1 MVNNIRKLTPGD
13 SLVKE
18 RSDKF
23 VCDTSVIFNGLIL
36 DLIEDGE
43 LGEEPE
49 ILIPNIV
56 IAEIEYRT
64 NIHKEIGFFGLNVLK
79 SLREL
84 NAENKIKLEIVGNR
98 PTREEIKMAP
108 GGELDAL
115 IRETTLKNNAVLI
128 TADRIQ
134 GDVGIFEGL
143 DVFYVKERGIHK
155 TKEPLSLKLLDYF
168 DDKTMSVH
176 LKRNLPAY
184 AKRGSP
190 GNWGLEKIDND
201 VITPKLIEDI
211 ALEVIE
217 NVRED
222 DHSFIEIEKIGAV
235 VAQLR
240 EFRIVITRPPFSND
254 VEITAVR
261 PLVSLKLSDYSIDAK
276 LQNRLET
283 AEGILVCGSPGAGKS
298 TFCAAL
304 ANFYLSQNKV
314 VKTLESVRD
323 LQVSPEITQYT
334 KLEGSLE
341 NSADILLLVRPD
353 FTIFDEVRTTKD
365 FEVYADF
372 RLSGVGMVGV
382 VHSSSAIDALQRFM
396 GRIEL
401 GMLPSIIDTIIFIE
415 GGDISA
421 VLVIKMTV
429 KVPSGFRDKDLA
441 RPVVE
446 VRDYKTRKLE
456 FEIYSFGQ
464 DIVINPIAPKKSKFS
479 PDQYADLS
487 TYRTRKSKKERINLD
502 LEVGKDRIIL
512 RAAPMYASQNI
523 IIFANQE
530 EIFTGSLSRKSEINL
545 SLFNKEGRRI
555 LKEIDRNK
563 DIYARKK

>member
-1 MVNNIRKLTPGD
+1 MT
-13 SLVKE
+13 
-18 RSDKF
+18 DKF
-23 VCDTSVIFNGLIL
+23 MCDTSIIFNGLIL
-36 DLIEDGE
+36 DLIEHGE
-43 LGEEPE
+43 LGENPE
-49 ILIPNIV
+49 ILISNIV
-56 IAEIEYRT
+56 VAEIEYRT

-79 SLREL
+79 KLRQL
-84 NAENKIKLEIVGNR
+84 HTENKIKLQIVGSR

-115 IRETTLKNNAVLI
+115 IRESALKNNAVLI

-134 GDVGIFEGL
+134 GDVGVFEGL
-143 DVFYVKERGIHK
+143 EVMSVKERGAPK
-155 TKEPLSLKLLDYF
+155 LMEPLTLKLLDFF
-168 DDKTMSVH
+168 DEKTMSVH
-176 LKRNLPAY
+176 LKRNLPPY
-184 AKRGSP
+184 AKKGGP
-190 GNWGLEKIDND
+190 GDWHLVKIGQDL
-201 VITPKLIEDI
+201 ISSKLIEEI
-211 ALEVIE
+211 ALEIIE
-217 NVRED
+217 SVRED
-222 DHSFIEIEKIGAV
+222 DHSFIEIEKMGAV

-276 LQNRLET
+276 LQRRLEK

-304 ANFYLSQNKV
+304 ANYYLSQNKV

-323 LQVSPEITQYT
+323 LQVRPEITQYT
-334 KLEGSLE
+334 KLEGTLE

-382 VHSSSAIDALQRFM
+382 VHSSSAIDAVQRFI

-415 GGDISA
+415 GGDIST

-429 KVPSGFRDKDLA
+429 KVPSGFRDRDLA

-446 VRDYKTRKLE
+446 VRDYKSGQLE

-464 DIVINPIAPKKSKFS
+464 DIVINPIKPKKSRYK
-479 PDQYADLS
+479 PGEYMDLS
-487 TYRTRKSKKERINLD
+487 SYRKSKSKAERINLD
-502 LEVGKDRIIL
+502 IEIMKDRITL
-512 RAAPMYASQNI
+512 KASPKYASQNI
-523 IIFANQE
+523 IIFSDQE

-545 SLFNKEGRRI
+545 SLSNKEGRKI
-555 LKEIDRNK
+555 LKEFDRNK
-563 DIYARKK
+563 NIYATIK

>member
-1 MVNNIRKLTPGD
+1 MP
-13 SLVKE
+13 
-18 RSDKF
+18 DKF
-23 VCDTSVIFNGLIL
+23 LCDTSIIFNGLII
-36 DLIEDGE
+36 DLIEHGE
-43 LGEEPE
+43 LGENPE
-49 ILIPNIV
+49 ILISNIV
-56 IAEIEYRT
+56 VAEIEYRT

-79 SLREL
+79 KLRQL
-84 NAENKIKLEIVGNR
+84 HAENKIKLQIVGSR
-98 PTREEIKMAP
+98 PSREEIKMAP

-115 IRETTLKNNAVLI
+115 IRESALKNNAVLI

-143 DVFYVKERGIHK
+143 EVMSVKERRAPK
-155 TKEPLSLKLLDYF
+155 SMEPLTLKLLDFF
-168 DDKTMSVH
+168 DEQTMSVH
-176 LKRNLPAY
+176 LKKNLPPY
-184 AKRGSP
+184 AKKGGP
-190 GNWGLEKIDND
+190 GNWHLVKIGQDS
-201 VITPKLIEDI
+201 ISSKLIEEI
-211 ALEVIE
+211 ALEIIE
-217 NVRED
+217 SVRED
-222 DHSFIEIEKIGAV
+222 DHSFIEIEKRGAV

-261 PLVSLKLSDYSIDAK
+261 PLVSLELSDYSIDAK
-276 LQNRLET
+276 LQRRLQK

-304 ANFYLSQNKV
+304 ANYYLSQNKV

-323 LQVSPEITQYT
+323 LQVRPEITQYT

-382 VHSSSAIDALQRFM
+382 VHSSSAVDAVQRFI

-415 GGDISA
+415 GGDISS

-429 KVPSGFRDKDLA
+429 KVPSGFRDRDLA

-446 VRDYKTRKLE
+446 VRDYKSGQLE

-464 DIVINPIAPKKSKFS
+464 DIVINPIKPKKPRNK
-479 PDQYADLS
+479 PDEYMDLS
-487 TYRTRKSKKERINLD
+487 TYRKSKFKAERINLD
-502 LEVGKDRIIL
+502 IEVKKDRITL
-512 RAAPMYASQNI
+512 RASPKYASQNI

-530 EIFTGSLSRKSEINL
+530 ELFTGSLSRKSEINL
-545 SLFNKEGRRI
+545 SLSNKEGRKI
-555 LKEIDRNK
+555 LKEFDRNK
-563 DIYARKK
+563 KIYAKIK

>member
-1 MVNNIRKLTPGD
+1 MQ
-13 SLVKE
+13 
-18 RSDKF
+18 DKF
-23 VCDTSVIFNGLIL
+23 VCDTSIILDGLIL
-36 DLIEDGE
+36 ELIENGE

-84 NAENKIKLEIVGNR
+84 NKDNIIKLKIVGKR

-115 IRETTLKNNAVLI
+115 IREIALEKSATLI

-143 DVFYVKERGIHK
+143 DVFFVKERGIHRE
-155 TKEPLSLKLLDYF
+155 KEPLSLKLLDYF

-176 LKRNLPAY
+176 LKRNLPPY
-184 AKRGSP
+184 AKKGSP
-190 GNWGLEKIDND
+190 GNWLLQKIDEQ

-222 DHSFIEIEKIGAV
+222 DHSFIEIEKMGAV

-261 PLVSLKLSDYSIDAK
+261 PLVNLELSDYSIDAK
-276 LQNRLET
+276 LQRRLEK

-304 ANFYLSQNKV
+304 ANFYLNQNKV

-323 LQVSPEITQYT
+323 LQVRPEITQYT

-365 FEVYADF
+365 FEIYADF

-382 VHSSSAIDALQRFM
+382 VHSSSAIDALQRFI

-415 GGDISA
+415 GGDIST
-421 VLVIKMTV
+421 VLIIKMTV
-429 KVPSGFRDKDLA
+429 KVPSGFRDRDLA

-446 VRDYKTRKLE
+446 VRDYKTRNLE

-464 DIVINPIAPKKSKFS
+464 DIVINPIGPKKSKFQ
-479 PDQYADLS
+479 PDKYANLS
-487 TYRTRKSKKERINLD
+487 GYRSSKSKKERINLD
-502 LEVGKDRIIL
+502 LEISKDKIIL
-512 RAAPMYASQNI
+512 KAAPMYASQNI
-523 IIFANQE
+523 IIFANNE
-530 EIFTGSLSRKSEINL
+530 EIFTGSLSRNGEINL
-545 SLFNKEGRRI
+545 SLSNKEGRRL
-555 LKEIDRNK
+555 LKEIDRKK
-563 DIYARKK
+563 DIYAKRK

>member
-1 MVNNIRKLTPGD
+1 MT
-13 SLVKE
+13 E
-18 RSDKF
+18 KF

-36 DLIEDGE
+36 VLIEDGE
-43 LGEEPE
+43 LGDTPE

-64 NIHKEIGFFGLNVLK
+64 NIHKEIGFYGLNVLK
-79 SLREL
+79 KLREL
-84 NAENKIKLEIVGNR
+84 DDENVIKLQIVGKR

-115 IRETTLKNNAVLI
+115 IRDLTLNNNAILI
-128 TADRIQ
+128 TSDRIQ
-134 GDVGIFEGL
+134 GDVGIFEGIE
-143 DVFYVKERGIHK
+143 VMRVKERGISK
-155 TKEPLSLKLLDYF
+155 PAEPLSLKLLDYF
-168 DDKTMSVH
+168 DENTMSVH
-176 LKRNLPAY
+176 LKKNVPPY
-184 AKRGSP
+184 VKKGSP
-190 GNWGLEKIDND
+190 GNWHLEKISD
-201 VITPKLIEDI
+201 TPISSKLIEDI
-211 ALEVIE
+211 ALEIVE

-222 DHSFIEIEKIGAV
+222 DHSFIEIEKMGAV

-240 EFRIVITRPPFSND
+240 EFRIVLTRPPFSND

-261 PLVSLKLSDYSIDAK
+261 PLVNLKLSDYSIDTR
-276 LQNRLET
+276 LHRRLEK

-304 ANFYLSQNKV
+304 ANYYLSQNKV

-323 LQVSPEITQYT
+323 LQVEPEITQYT

-353 FTIFDEVRTTKD
+353 FTIFDEVRTTSD
-365 FEVYADF
+365 FEIYADF

-382 VHSSSAIDALQRFM
+382 VHSSSAIDAIQRFI

-415 GGDISA
+415 GGDIST

-429 KVPSGFRDKDLA
+429 KVPSGLRDRDLA

-446 VRDYKTRKLE
+446 VRDYRTRQLE

-464 DIVINPIAPKKSKFS
+464 DIVINPIKTRKTKFKLDQYKDISSYKKS
-479 PDQYADLS
+479 
-487 TYRTRKSKKERINLD
+487 RSKKERINI
-502 LEVGKDRIIL
+502 EIAVNKDRIVL
-512 RAAPMYASQNI
+512 KAAPEYASHNI
-523 IIFANQE
+523 IVYANQE

-545 SLFNKEGRRI
+545 SLSNKEGRRI
-555 LKEIDRNK
+555 LKEFDRNK
-563 DIYARKK
+563 DIYAKIK

>member
-1 MVNNIRKLTPGD
+1 MA
-13 SLVKE
+13 
-18 RSDKF
+18 DKF

-36 DLIEDGE
+36 DLIENGE
-43 LGEEPE
+43 LGEKPE

-64 NIHKEIGFFGLNVLK
+64 NIHKEIGFFGLNVLRK
-79 SLREL
+79 LREL
-84 NAENKIKLEIVGNR
+84 NNQDEIKLQIVGKR

-115 IRETTLKNNAVLI
+115 IRETTLENNAVLI

-143 DVFYVKERGIHK
+143 NIFFVKERGENK
-155 TKEPLSLKLLDYF
+155 PMEPLSLKLLDYF

-190 GNWGLEKIDND
+190 GNWHLEKIDNQI
-201 VITPKLIEDI
+201 ITPKLIEDI
-211 ALEVIE
+211 ALEVVE

-222 DHSFIEIEKIGAV
+222 EHSFIEIEKMGAV

-240 EFRIVITRPPFSND
+240 EFRIVLTRPPFSND

-261 PLVSLKLSDYSIDAK
+261 PLVNLELSDYSIDAR
-276 LQNRLET
+276 LQQRLEK

-304 ANFYLSQNKV
+304 ANYYLSQNKV

-323 LQVSPEITQYT
+323 LQVKPEITQYT

-382 VHSSSAIDALQRFM
+382 VHSSSAIDAIQRFI

-401 GMLPSIIDTIIFIE
+401 GMLPSIIDSIIFIE
-415 GGDISA
+415 GGDISS

-429 KVPSGFRDKDLA
+429 KVPSGLRDRDLA

-446 VRDYKTRKLE
+446 VRDYRSKQLE

-464 DIVINPIAPKKSKFS
+464 DIVINPIKSPKSKFKF
-479 PDQYADLS
+479 DQYGDLTS
-487 TYRTRKSKKERINLD
+487 YKRPKSKKERISINI
-502 LEVGKDRIIL
+502 EVKEDKVIL
-512 RAAPMYASQNI
+512 RAHPNYASKNVI
-523 IIFANQE
+523 IYANQQ
-530 EIFTGSLSRKSEINL
+530 EIFNGSLSRKSEINL
-545 SLFNKEGRRI
+545 SLHNKEGRKI

-563 DIYARKK
+563 NIYAKLK

>member
-1 MVNNIRKLTPGD
+1 MT
-13 SLVKE
+13 
-18 RSDKF
+18 DKF

-36 DLIEDGE
+36 DLIENGE
-43 LGEEPE
+43 LGENPE

-56 IAEIEYRT
+56 VAEIEYRT

-79 SLREL
+79 TLREL
-84 NAENKIKLEIVGNR
+84 NNDKKIKLLIAGKR

-115 IRETTLKNNAVLI
+115 IREITLQNNASLI

-143 DVFYVKERGIHK
+143 DVFFVKEKGHK
-155 TKEPLSLKLLDYF
+155 PKERLSLKLLEYF

-176 LKRNLPAY
+176 LKRNLPPY

-190 GNWGLEKIDND
+190 GNWRLEKIDNE
-201 VITPKLIEDI
+201 IISPKLIEEV
-211 ALEVIE
+211 ALEIIE

-334 KLEGSLE
+334 KLEGNLE

-446 VRDYKTRKLE
+446 VRDYKTSKLE

-464 DIVINPIAPKKSKFS
+464 DIVINPIAPTKSKFRS
-479 PDQYADLS
+479 DEYTDLS

-512 RAAPMYASQNI
+512 RAAPRYASQNI

-545 SLFNKEGRRI
+545 SLSNKEGRRI
-555 LKEIDRNK
+555 LKEVDRNK
-563 DIYARKK
+563 DVYARIK